1 MDYLEPFSDGKY
13 ALVMIDER
21 SRYPVVVFM
30 DSTSAK
36 DLKAIFDMTFLH
48 SGYPEKLVS
57 DNGPQFRS

>member
-36 DLKAIFDMTFLH
+36 HLKAIFDMTFLATL
-48 SGYPEKLVS
+48 K
-57 DNGPQFRS
+57 N